1 MPYEFDG
8 KKYESASKHQ
18 REWGTEIVRSLI
30 LSGNERILDLGCGDG
45 GLTAILANSVP
56 AGSVLGIDSSENM
69 IETAK
74 RHESENLHFEKMDI
88 SDLNF
93 NDEFDVIF
101 SNAALH
107 WVKDHRSLLNNAHK
121 ALRKDGKILWDFASD
136 GNCSCFFSVVRGII
150 ASSTYERFFAKFE
163 WPWYMP
169 KVSEYRKMICDA
181 GFSEYQVEG
190 INKDRYFANAEEM
203 IKWIDQPSIIP
214 FITYLPNEMQMPFR
228 NEVVNK
234 MLEKCLRS
242 DGTCF
247 ETFRRVRVYA
257 VND

>member
-93 NDEFDVIF
+93 NDEFDMIF

-107 WVKDHRSLLNNAHK
+107 WVKDHRSLLNNAQK

-136 GNCSCFFSVVRGII
+136 GNCSCFS
-150 ASSTYERFFAKFE
+150 
-163 WPWYMP
+163 
-169 KVSEYRKMICDA
+169 
-181 GFSEYQVEG
+181 
-190 INKDRYFANAEEM
+190 
-203 IKWIDQPSIIP
+203 
-214 FITYLPNEMQMPFR
+214 L
-228 NEVVNK
+228 
-234 MLEKCLRS
+234 L
-242 DGTCF
+242 
-247 ETFRRVRVYA
+247 
-257 VND
+257 